1 MPTVG
6 RMYHSQLA
14 VIQCHR
20 SPKPALRDESEHI
33 SQVDGLNYLRCTVT
47 TVLFIGKKSFLCRDR
62 MTTFEATVPLGHRGW
77 GTEEN
82 VMKTTDELLVVY
94 SVYKR
99 ENDLQIDGA
108 IYGEVGQM
116 CLNATRVKSASKTIL
131 KL

>member
-1 MPTVG
+1 
-6 RMYHSQLA
+6 
-14 VIQCHR
+14 
-20 SPKPALRDESEHI
+20 
-33 SQVDGLNYLRCTVT
+33 
-47 TVLFIGKKSFLCRDR
+47 

-99 ENDLQIDGA
+99 ENDLEVDGA
-108 IYGEVGQM
+108 TFGEVGQM
-116 CLNATRVKSASKTIL
+116 CLKATRVKSASKTIL